1 MNSWNKATASQ
12 PIQPTE
18 YKLLPL
24 KEKATLDLFG
34 NQSITIDYYS
44 YMRIPNCWIRFWT
57 KVFFNSKWTL
67 NEQTN

>member
-34 NQSITIDYYS
+34 NGSILIHFYENN
-44 YMRIPNCWIRFWT
+44 RIPNRWIRFWL
-57 KVFFNSKWTL
+57 KVFLNSKWTL
-67 NEQTN
+67 HDT